1 MSNFVTKKSLFSLI
15 INSIMNHYLGKYK
28 RGKVK
33 GTYGISF
40 VLQPAMEGEFIA
52 LKSQEAEINL
62 KVLDDEKRIVIGLV
76 LEPNKPIYR
85 NQGGEEFTLSFEE
98 SDIENMCHDF
108 TKFNYNS
115 NSTIEHDKD
124 KKLTDVWFAENW
136 IVRDE
141 KNDTAIAFGL
151 HPKKGSWISVAK
163 VENDALWS
171 DIKLGKVKGFSIDA
185 MLSLKEVNLKSEF
198 NMSKEV
204 EKTFLDVLK
213 DLPNQIKLAL
223 TPQAEIKLGSIKTA
237 DEEVTIMYD
246 GAMMTVGNPAWIE
259 AEDGTK
265 IPVPVGEHPL
275 ESGMI
280 LIVTEEGIVGE
291 LKEAPTEEEAP
302 VEPVAQAQST
312 ATSDAEQAQEIAKA
326 IKSILVKYS
335 EVNEKI
341 DSVIAENVEL
351 KKQVLELSE
360 QPASKPV
367 RATAVQVDL
376 SKLTLKERLS
386 YKLNQNK

>member
-1 MSNFVTKKSLFSLI
+1 MKTYEAVFDAEENSGVYAISLVE
-15 INSIMNHYLGKYK
+15 N
-28 RGKVK
+28 
-33 GTYGISF
+33 
-40 VLQPAMEGEFIA
+40 PAMEGIMIA
-52 LKSQEAEINL
+52 LSKQEIQFKEINKEER
-62 KVLDDEKRIVIGLV
+62 KVLGLV

-85 NQGGEEFTLSFEE
+85 NQGGEEFNIVFSEQVIKDLS
-98 SDIENMCHDF
+98 
-108 TKFNYNS
+108 YNFFKS
-115 NSTIEHDKD
+115 GFHKNSTLEHDSKNKIEGVTFVESWIVEDSEKD
-124 KKLTDVWFAENW
+124 KSAN
-136 IVRDE
+136 
-141 KNDTAIAFGL
+141 FGFSY
-151 HPKKGSWISVAK
+151 PKGSWLAVMKIDNDDVW
-163 VENDALWS
+163 ENYVKS
-171 DIKLGKVKGFSIDA
+171 GKVQGFSIDA

-223 TPQAEIKLGSIKTA
+223 TPQTEIKLGSIKTA

-246 GAMMTVGNPAWIE
+246 GEMMAVGNPAWIE

-291 LKEAPTEEEAP
+291 LKEAPVEEEAP

-312 ATSDAEQAQEIAKA
+312 ATSDAEQAQEIANA

>member
-1 MSNFVTKKSLFSLI
+1 MKTYEAVFDAEENSGVYAISLVE
-15 INSIMNHYLGKYK
+15 N
-28 RGKVK
+28 
-33 GTYGISF
+33 
-40 VLQPAMEGEFIA
+40 PAMEGIMIA
-52 LKSQEAEINL
+52 LSKQEIQFKEIDKEER
-62 KVLDDEKRIVIGLV
+62 KVLGLV

-85 NQGGEEFTLSFEE
+85 NQNGEEFNIVFSEQVIKDLS
-98 SDIENMCHDF
+98 
-108 TKFNYNS
+108 YNFFKS
-115 NSTIEHDKD
+115 GFHKNSTLEHDSKNKIEGVTFVESWIVEDSEKD
-124 KKLTDVWFAENW
+124 KSAN
-136 IVRDE
+136 
-141 KNDTAIAFGL
+141 FGFSY
-151 HPKKGSWISVAK
+151 PKGSWLAVMKID
-163 VENDALWS
+163 NDEIWNNYV
-171 DIKLGKVKGFSIDA
+171 KTGKVQGFSIDA

-223 TPQAEIKLGSIKTA
+223 TPQTDIKLGSIKTA

-246 GAMMTVGNPAWIE
+246 GEMMSVGNPAWIE

-291 LKEAPTEEEAP
+291 LKEAPTEEPEAP

-312 ATSDAEQAQEIAKA
+312 ATSDAEQAQEIANA

-335 EVNEKI
+335 EVNGKI

-386 YKLNQNK
+386 YNLNQNK

>member
-15 INSIMNHYLGKYK
+15 INSIMK
-28 RGKVK
+28 
-33 GTYGISF
+33 TYEAVFDAEENSGVYAISL
-40 VLQPAMEGEFIA
+40 VENPAMEGIMIA
-52 LKSQEAEINL
+52 LSKQEIQFKEIDKEER
-62 KVLDDEKRIVIGLV
+62 KVLGLV

-85 NQGGEEFTLSFEE
+85 NQNGEEFNIVFSEQVIKDLS
-98 SDIENMCHDF
+98 
-108 TKFNYNS
+108 YNFFKS
-115 NSTIEHDKD
+115 GFHKNSTLEHDSKNKIEGVTFVESWIVEDSEKD
-124 KKLTDVWFAENW
+124 KSAN
-136 IVRDE
+136 
-141 KNDTAIAFGL
+141 FGFSY
-151 HPKKGSWISVAK
+151 PKGSWLAVMKID
-163 VENDALWS
+163 NDDVWNNYV
-171 DIKLGKVKGFSIDA
+171 KTGKVQGFSIDA

-246 GAMMTVGNPAWIE
+246 GEMMAVGNPAWIE

-291 LKEAPTEEEAP
+291 LKEAPTEDVP

-312 ATSDAEQAQEIAKA
+312 ATSDAEQAQEIANA

-341 DSVIAENVEL
+341 DSVISENVEL

-386 YKLNQNK
+386 YNLNQNK

>member
-15 INSIMNHYLGKYK
+15 INSIMK
-28 RGKVK
+28 
-33 GTYGISF
+33 TYEAVFDAEENSGVYAISL
-40 VLQPAMEGEFIA
+40 VENPAMEGIMIA
-52 LKSQEAEINL
+52 LSKQEIQFKEIDKEER
-62 KVLDDEKRIVIGLV
+62 KVLGLV

-85 NQGGEEFTLSFEE
+85 NQGGEEFNIVFSEQVIKDLS
-98 SDIENMCHDF
+98 
-108 TKFNYNS
+108 YNFFKS
-115 NSTIEHDKD
+115 GFHKNSTLEHDSKNKIEGVTFVESWIVEDSEKD
-124 KKLTDVWFAENW
+124 KSAN
-136 IVRDE
+136 
-141 KNDTAIAFGL
+141 FGFSY
-151 HPKKGSWISVAK
+151 PKGSWLAVMKID
-163 VENDALWS
+163 NDDVWNNYV
-171 DIKLGKVKGFSIDA
+171 KTGKVQGFSIDA

-246 GAMMTVGNPAWIE
+246 GEMMAVGNPAWIE

-291 LKEAPTEEEAP
+291 LKEAPKEEEAP
-302 VEPVAQAQST
+302 AEPIAQAQST
-312 ATSDAEQAQEIAKA
+312 ATSDAEQAQEIANA

>member
-1 MSNFVTKKSLFSLI
+1 MKTYEAVFDAEENSGVYAISLVE
-15 INSIMNHYLGKYK
+15 N
-28 RGKVK
+28 
-33 GTYGISF
+33 
-40 VLQPAMEGEFIA
+40 PAMEGIMIA
-52 LKSQEAEINL
+52 LSKQEIQFKEIDKEER
-62 KVLDDEKRIVIGLV
+62 KVLGLV

-85 NQGGEEFTLSFEE
+85 NQGGEEFNIVFSEQVIKDLS
-98 SDIENMCHDF
+98 
-108 TKFNYNS
+108 YNFFKS
-115 NSTIEHDKD
+115 GFHKNSTLEHDSKNKIEGVTFVESWIVEDSEKD
-124 KKLTDVWFAENW
+124 KSAN
-136 IVRDE
+136 
-141 KNDTAIAFGL
+141 FGFSY
-151 HPKKGSWISVAK
+151 PKGSWLAVMKID
-163 VENDALWS
+163 NDDVWNNYV
-171 DIKLGKVKGFSIDA
+171 KTGKVQGFSIDA

-223 TPQAEIKLGSIKTA
+223 TPQTKVELGSIKTA

-246 GAMMTVGNPAWIE
+246 GEMMAVGNPAWIE

-291 LKEAPTEEEAP
+291 LKEAPVEEEVPAP
-302 VEPVAQAQST
+302 VEQS
-312 ATSDAEQAQEIAKA
+312 AEPSNNGGLVGEAKGIADAIAKSVL
-326 IKSILVKYS
+326 IKYS
-335 EVNEKI
+335 ELEAKI

-376 SKLTLKERLS
+376 SKMTPLEKFRY
-386 YKLNQNK
+386 YKNN